1 MINEVI
7 DNMFKFD
14 VEFNPGDSEERH
26 LALTHIYKNGPKFN
40 LGSGKCI
47 RLINCI
53 VELDENGNLDT
64 FRATAFA
71 DGFFESELSKVDRVI
86 LGEYK
91 NTRWKYDSFRDI
103 YSEWPK
109 ERRAQMRAIEKV
121 KARTKKPLIE
131 TIRFLAKFVIERH
144 VALPDRSGDEA
155 RAKERREQERL
166 DKRMEQLR
174 AELERMRRTVGKSF
188 NESRMLLRMLV
199 NETINR
205 YLFKNTRRSVSL
217 RENRLRGIIR
227 NVVSRTL
234 MEQRPPKK
242 VDYDKFENWGP
253 DEFVSWEEYQDYCN
267 HSGDWM
273 YKNMLKC
280 EELGIPP
287 EERCNLCQRPLK
299 NGYKTAYYTTA
310 DNGVSLFFNNPK
322 EGSKEVK
329 IGRTC
334 LRALERAHHDKYNN
348 YND

>member
-14 VEFNPGDSEERH
+14 VEFNPGDGEERH

-155 RAKERREQERL
+155 RAKERREQERPN
-166 DKRMEQLR
+166 KHMEQLR

-188 NESRMLLRMLV
+188 NESRMLLKMLV
-199 NETINR
+199 NETIDR
-205 YLFKNTRRSVSL
+205 YLFKNTRRKVL
-217 RENRLRGIIR
+217 REHD
-227 NVVSRTL
+227 
-234 MEQRPPKK
+234 PDDP
-242 VDYDKFENWGP
+242 DYGQ
-253 DEFVSWEEYQDYCN
+253 Y
-267 HSGDWM
+267 GDA
-273 YKNMLKC
+273 YD
-280 EELGIPP
+280 
-287 EERCNLCQRPLK
+287 
-299 NGYKTAYYTTA
+299 AYYAAKNYVHDCELECGIAYWIDPLTKEIFKDGEEHDGCIDFYFVPKFDIDGSDEYGFELEDIDFDIDDDSYQQFGDIISQYID
-310 DNGVSLFFNNPK
+310 DNFDEL
-322 EGSKEVK
+322 
-329 IGRTC
+329 
-334 LRALERAHHDKYNN
+334 YNEIKKDST
-348 YND
+348 YTIY